1 MSTKKLL
8 ADVKVQEAMTFLKN
22 DNDRMLQDTLELV
35 QIPAFSNHEKKKAE
49 DMLRRFRELGL
60 EDVHMD
66 EVWNVFGTLRGTKGT
81 PKIIMAA
88 HTDTVF
94 PLDTDL
100 TPYEK
105 DGVWSAPGIND
116 DTHGLADLLTII
128 RAIQASKLELEADVI
143 FCANVGEEGLGDLR
157 GVKHIFSQPN
167 DIAAFVSLDTPEVS
181 GIVYYGIGSLRY
193 RVTFEGAGGHS
204 YADFGYPSAIHAM
217 ARAVAEIADWHVP
230 KHPKTT
236 FNAGVV
242 EGGTSVNTIAARC
255 SFLMDIRSED
265 PAQVERLSEEFKVCV
280 NRAVKAE
287 NDHADAGTPQVKA
300 VIEQVGF
307 RPAGMQPDDC
317 QIVRLAQE
325 ACRAVGVKPELS
337 DKASTDANI
346 PIAEGIPA
354 LSVGRGGREGCCH
367 TVNEWFDPTD
377 AYIGAQKNLLL
388 LLLMAGVDGVAPAG
402 MEARHNPGTDRY
414 KK

>member
-81 PKIIMAA
+81 PKIMMAA

-167 DIAAFVSLDTPEVS
+167 DIAA
-181 GIVYYGIGSLRY
+181 
-193 RVTFEGAGGHS
+193 
-204 YADFGYPSAIHAM
+204 
-217 ARAVAEIADWHVP
+217 
-230 KHPKTT
+230 
-236 FNAGVV
+236 
-242 EGGTSVNTIAARC
+242 
-255 SFLMDIRSED
+255 
-265 PAQVERLSEEFKVCV
+265 
-280 NRAVKAE
+280 
-287 NDHADAGTPQVKA
+287 
-300 VIEQVGF
+300 
-307 RPAGMQPDDC
+307 
-317 QIVRLAQE
+317 
-325 ACRAVGVKPELS
+325 
-337 DKASTDANI
+337 
-346 PIAEGIPA
+346 
-354 LSVGRGGREGCCH
+354 
-367 TVNEWFDPTD
+367 
-377 AYIGAQKNLLL
+377 
-388 LLLMAGVDGVAPAG
+388 
-402 MEARHNPGTDRY
+402 
-414 KK
+414 